1 VIKLASR
8 CAAVVVA
15 GSALTLAVGLLPAQA
30 ATTGWRIETTVAVR
44 GSETLFAG
52 VAASSPADAWATG
65 FSAKDKGTS
74 SPKPLIRHW
83 TGKAWR
89 SVTLPAK
96 VARAWANVAPVDA
109 LVGAAS
115 ARSVWVFGSFTGSYL
130 RLSGSR
136 WSLGQLP
143 GVSEK
148 SGALVLIDAV
158 KVINGTNVWAFG
170 ERDSVSGSQEV
181 SAPYAAHYNGHKWA
195 KVTVP
200 GTGAITAVAAVSSS
214 DIWAVESGESSSV
227 LSSAAANSGLVR
239 SPAARL
245 AAAAPAAA
253 PPVVLQWTPSAG
265 WHKAAQQPTLAVT
278 DLLVSAVAEPGGE
291 VWFGGSAD
299 NSAKGASPLTAEW
312 NGTSWAVTDLPG
324 KASSADWQLASMA
337 PDGTG
342 GIWALAANEI
352 TGAERIWHLHG
363 TTWSQFSPAFG
374 KRRWILE
381 ALALVPGT
389 HSVWA
394 VGTVRAGKSGANGL
408 IAVDGP
414 LPR

>member
-181 SAPYAAHYNGHKWA
+181 SAPYAAYYNGHKWA

-214 DIWAVESGESSSV
+214 DIWAVESAESSSV
-227 LSSAAANSGLVR
+227 LSSAAANSGRR
-239 SPAARL
+239 SPGCGPAGRAAVDSQCRL
-245 AAAAPAAA
+245 A
-253 PPVVLQWTPSAG
+253 
-265 WHKAAQQPTLAVT
+265 
-278 DLLVSAVAEPGGE
+278 
-291 VWFGGSAD
+291 
-299 NSAKGASPLTAEW
+299 
-312 NGTSWAVTDLPG
+312 
-324 KASSADWQLASMA
+324 
-337 PDGTG
+337 
-342 GIWALAANEI
+342 
-352 TGAERIWHLHG
+352 
-363 TTWSQFSPAFG
+363 
-374 KRRWILE
+374 
-381 ALALVPGT
+381 
-389 HSVWA
+389 
-394 VGTVRAGKSGANGL
+394 
-408 IAVDGP
+408 
-414 LPR
+414 